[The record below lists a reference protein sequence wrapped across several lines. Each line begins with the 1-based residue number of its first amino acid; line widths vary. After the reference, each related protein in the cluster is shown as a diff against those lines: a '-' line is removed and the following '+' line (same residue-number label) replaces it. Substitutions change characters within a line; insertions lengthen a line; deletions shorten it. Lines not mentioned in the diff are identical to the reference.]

1 MTYYAKSKP
10 KETIMEHTNILLEN
24 LKVLKNIYSKDINE
38 IKILLMK
45 GFGIY

>member
-24 LKVLKNIYSKDINE
+24 LKVLKIYTAKILNE